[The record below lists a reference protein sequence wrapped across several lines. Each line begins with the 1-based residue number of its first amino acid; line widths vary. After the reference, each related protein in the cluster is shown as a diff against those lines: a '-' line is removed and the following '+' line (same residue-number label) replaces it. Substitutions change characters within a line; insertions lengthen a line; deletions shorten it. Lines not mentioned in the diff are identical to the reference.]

1 MMTRL
6 THDPQHGSSLGIA
19 PRTGSHFC
27 LVCACVMMC
36 VCLLPTHRSLAEGDS
51 KIMTTDQKLDLL
63 KRHKDEYAEPK
74 DPTIIDVG
82 EATYLAIDG
91 QGAPGSPEFVA
102 SVGAIY
108 GVAYGVMIKSK
119 MAGRDYQVAPLE
131 ALWWGTKDDSDFF
144 NEPRESWKWRLLIRT
159 PEYITEANVAE
170 AIAGVAGRGKDTA
183 ASRVRLTTLEEG
195 RCVQVL
201 HKGSY
206 ADEMATIAAMVA
218 FRDKHK
224 LVPNGY
230 HHEIYLTDPN
240 RTKPEK
246 MRTILRQPVKPQ
258 KP

>member
-1 MMTRL
+1 MM
-6 THDPQHGSSLGIA
+6 A
-19 PRTGSHFC
+19 
-27 LVCACVMMC
+27 
-36 VCLLPTHRSLAEGDS
+36 AE
-51 KIMTTDQKLDLL
+51 QKLDLL
-63 KRHKDEYAEPK
+63 ALHKDEYVEPK

-82 EATYLAIDG
+82 TATYLAIDG

-108 GVAYGVMIKSK
+108 GVAYGVMMKSK
-119 MAGRDYQVAPLE
+119 MAGHDYQVAPLE
-131 ALWWGTKDDSDFF
+131 ALWWSTKDDYDFF
-144 NEPRESWKWRLLIRT
+144 DEPRESWRWRVLIRM
-159 PEYITEANVAE
+159 PDYITETDVAE
-170 AIAGVAGRGKDTA
+170 AVAAVASRGKGAA
-183 ASRVRLTTLEEG
+183 ASRVRLTSLKEG

-201 HKGSY
+201 HKGPY

-224 LVPNGY
+224 LAPSGY

-246 MRTILRQPVKPQ
+246 MRTILRQPVKPR